1 MTTFG
6 VDYATLYDALYC
18 DQDIDRDVND
28 IIGHVEEYMGESITK
43 RSLLDVGCGT
53 GSHLERLRRHFNCT
67 GIDVSEHML
76 QICKQKMSDLTLI
89 HADAKSFNL
98 ERSFDVI
105 ISMSAV
111 LGYQTSNQDVADTL
125 ANYRKHLKKGGLLI
139 FDVWHGNTVISIAPV
154 QRVKQITT
162 DGNTVIRVVNPIL
175 KSDVNICQCDYTLY
189 GFKNGALEMRS
200 ESHKMRYFFTQE
212 LEYYLQVAGFKSLS
226 VREPSRVTS
235 SEKWHMQYAAIAI

>member
-6 VDYATLYDALYC
+6 VDYATLYEILC
-18 DQDIDRDVND
+18 SDQDIDRDVSDVINL
-28 IIGHVEEYMGESITK
+28 VSQYMGESITK
-43 RSLLDVGCGT
+43 KSLLDVGCGT
-53 GSHLERLRRHFNCT
+53 GSHLQRLSRHFNCT
-67 GIDVSEHML
+67 GIDVSQHML
-76 QICKQKMSDLTLI
+76 RICKQKMPDITTI

-98 ERSFDVI
+98 ERTFDVI

-111 LGYQTSNQDVADTL
+111 LGYQTENQDVADTL
-125 ANYRKHLKKGGLLI
+125 ANYRKHLKKDGLLI
-139 FDVWHGNTVISIAPV
+139 FDVWHGNTVISITPA

-212 LEYYLQVAGFKSLS
+212 LEYYLQVAGFKTLS

-235 SEKWHMQYAAIAI
+235 SEKWHMQYAAMAI